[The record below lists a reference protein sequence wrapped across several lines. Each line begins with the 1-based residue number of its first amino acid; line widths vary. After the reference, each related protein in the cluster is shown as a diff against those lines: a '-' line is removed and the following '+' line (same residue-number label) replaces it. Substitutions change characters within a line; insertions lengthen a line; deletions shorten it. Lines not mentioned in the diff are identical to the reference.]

1 MVLVY
6 KVELVLKAE
15 RLAICL
21 SMVDAKGMLR
31 FSHLALNL
39 CYDRPSIRLVAI
51 SPRRKEPG
59 ESSPTAVGFS

>member
-15 RLAICL
+15 WLAICL

-31 FSHLALNL
+31 FGHLASKPF
-39 CYDRPSIRLVAI
+39 YDRPFIRLLAI
-51 SPRRKEPG
+51 SPRRKGPG
-59 ESSPTAVGFS
+59 EPLPTVVGSA